1 MADSI
6 VDSPIKI
13 RKLQSGNTTYYY
25 AAKALLD
32 EGNVERSYEDII
44 ELIND
49 LKRIGFKVVKLN
61 ELPEANAANFNLYEY
76 NIVLVDDA
84 SSLTGA
90 CTEYVILRSG
100 KEGSYAYRWE
110 KIGTTSSDLTDYLTY
125 NLQYNNAALSAGSHK
140 HTVTV
145 PTVTKTTTNLS
156 ASVGNVAVGANGT
169 AAVVKSYPG
178 VSSKLVTA
186 TIVPAVANGTAS
198 KATAGTAVTYG
209 NANVGTAVSV
219 GTSLGGTKTFVTSA
233 IKSATL
239 DVVTTAAE
247 GYQAVVTGA
256 TMPTLGG
263 TKTFVTGVNTGTAAS
278 WSAQV
283 SNDGVLSFNWTANT
297 PSTSAGTGTVS
308 LNAGSATTKYIKV
321 NTANASTG
329 TVTLNTTSITPA
341 AASTSKI
348 TPYTFTDV
356 SVAKVGTGVTV
367 ATGALASDGAGS
379 SVLTGLGTASTAT
392 VLTGVKVSTQP
403 TVTLVS
409 GATGDVEV
417 VSAVTVNSTT
427 ANTSETG
434 AHTHNVKM
442 TK

>member
-44 ELIND
+44 KLIND
-49 LKRIGFKVVKLN
+49 LKKIGFKVVKLD

-76 NIVLVDDA
+76 NIILVDDA

-100 KEGSYAYRWE
+100 AEGSYAYRWE
-110 KIGTTSSDLTDYLTY
+110 KIGTTSSDLSNYLTY

-145 PTVTKTTTNLS
+145 PTVTKTTTKLS

-169 AAVVKSYPG
+169 ATVVKSYPG

-239 DVVTTAAE
+239 DVVTTAKE

-321 NTANASTG
+321 NTANASTS

-409 GATGDVEV
+409 DATGDVEV
-417 VSAVTVNSTT
+417 VSKVTVNSTT

>member
-44 ELIND
+44 NLIND
-49 LKRIGFKVVKLN
+49 LKRIGFKVVKLD

-100 KEGSYAYRWE
+100 AEGSYAYRWE
-110 KIGTTSSDLTDYLTY
+110 KIGTTSSDLADYLTY

-145 PTVTKTTTNLS
+145 PTVTKTTTKLS

-219 GTSLGGTKTFVTSA
+219 GTSLGGTKTFVT
-233 IKSATL
+233 
-239 DVVTTAAE
+239 
-247 GYQAVVTGA
+247 
-256 TMPTLGG
+256 
-263 TKTFVTGVNTGTAAS
+263 GVNTGTAAS
-278 WSAQV
+278 WSAEV

-348 TPYTFTDV
+348 TPYTFADV
-356 SVAKVGTGVTV
+356 SVATVGTGVTV
-367 ATGALASDGAGS
+367 ATGALAADGAGS

-417 VSAVTVNSTT
+417 VSKVTVNSTT

>member
-44 ELIND
+44 KLIND

-61 ELPEANAANFNLYEY
+61 ELPEANAAAFNLYEY
-76 NIVLVDDA
+76 NIVLVDDT

-100 KEGSYAYRWE
+100 EEGSYAYRWE
-110 KIGTTSSDLTDYLTY
+110 KIGTTSSDLADYLTY

-145 PTVTKTTTNLS
+145 PTVTKTTTKLS

-239 DVVTTAAE
+239 DVVTTASE

-278 WSAQV
+278 WSAHV
-283 SNDGVLSFNWTANT
+283 SNDGVLSFEWTANT

-321 NTANASTG
+321 NTTNAATS
-329 TVTLNTTSITPA
+329 TVTLNTTNITPA

-356 SVAKVGTGVTV
+356 SVAKVDTGVTV
-367 ATGALASDGAGS
+367 ATGALASDGEGS

-409 GATGDVEV
+409 DATGDVEV

>member
-44 ELIND
+44 NLIND
-49 LKRIGFKVVKLN
+49 LKKIGFKVVKLD

-76 NIVLVDDA
+76 NIILVDDA

-110 KIGTTSSDLTDYLTY
+110 KIGTTSSDLSNYLTY
-125 NLQYNNAALSAGSHK
+125 NLQYNNAALSAGTHK

-145 PTVTKTTTNLS
+145 PTVTKTTTKLR

-239 DVVTTAAE
+239 DVVTTASE
-247 GYQAVVTGA
+247 GYQAVVTSA

-321 NTANASTG
+321 NTTNASTG

-409 GATGDVEV
+409 DATGDVNV
-417 VSAVTVNSTT
+417 VSDVTVNSTT

>member
-44 ELIND
+44 NLIND
-49 LKRIGFKVVKLN
+49 LKKIGFKVVKLD

-76 NIVLVDDA
+76 NIILVDDA

-100 KEGSYAYRWE
+100 AEGSYAYRWE
-110 KIGTTSSDLTDYLTY
+110 KIGTTSSDLANYLTY

-145 PTVTKTTTNLS
+145 PTVTKTTTKLS

-239 DVVTTAAE
+239 DVVTTASE

-409 GATGDVEV
+409 DATGDVNV
-417 VSAVTVNSTT
+417 VSDVTVNSTT

>member
-1 MADSI
+1 MT
-6 VDSPIKI
+6 DSPIKI
-13 RKLQSGNTTYYY
+13 RKLQSGDVTYYY

-32 EGNVERSYEDII
+32 ATDGEHSYEEII
-44 ELIND
+44 GLIEG
-49 LKRIGFKVVKLN
+49 LKKIGFEVVKLA
-61 ELPEANAANFNLYEY
+61 ELPTANATAFASYEHR
-76 NIVLVDDA
+76 IVLIEDA
-84 SSLTGA
+84 ASLTGA
-90 CTEYVILRSG
+90 CIEYVILRSG
-100 KEGSYAYRWE
+100 AEGSYTYSWE
-110 KIGTTSSDLTDYLTY
+110 KIGTTSSDLTNYLTY

-145 PTVTKTTTNLS
+145 PTVTKTATKLS

-209 NANVGTAVSV
+209 NANVGTEVSV

-239 DVVTTAAE
+239 DVVTTASE

-263 TKTFVTGVNTGTAAS
+263 TKTFVTGVNTGKAAS

-321 NTANASTG
+321 NTTNASTG

-409 GATGDVEV
+409 GATGDVDV
-417 VSAVTVNSTT
+417 VSAVTVGSTT

>member
-44 ELIND
+44 NLIND
-49 LKRIGFKVVKLN
+49 LKRIGFKVVKLD
-61 ELPEANAANFNLYEY
+61 ELPAANAANFNLYEY
-76 NIVLVDDA
+76 NIILVDDA

-100 KEGSYAYRWE
+100 AEGSYAYRWE
-110 KIGTTSSDLTDYLTY
+110 KIGTTSSDLADYLTY

-145 PTVTKTTTNLS
+145 PTVTKTTTKLS
-156 ASVGNVAVGANGT
+156 ASVGNVAVDANGT

-219 GTSLGGTKTFVTSA
+219 GTSLGGAKTFVTSA

-239 DVVTTAAE
+239 DVVTTATE
-247 GYQAVVTGA
+247 GYQAVVTEA

-263 TKTFVTGVNTGTAAS
+263 TKTFVTGVTTGKAAS

-321 NTANASTG
+321 NTTNASTG

-348 TPYTFTDV
+348 TPYTFADV
-356 SVAKVGTGVTV
+356 SVATVGTGVTV
-367 ATGALASDGAGS
+367 ATGALATDGEGS

-409 GATGDVEV
+409 GATGDVDV
-417 VSAVTVNSTT
+417 VSAVTVGSTT